1 MSDLAIF
8 AAVTCVA
15 VLMLIVSFRS
25 LTWHRVSQPLNT
37 LLLLLTVI
45 AAWQLVARVGPI
57 SFEQG
62 LLFTLSVLLGLV
74 VGFARAQAI
83 PLRYEPREG
92 GVICRRGA
100 LLIFCWAAVAVADVT
115 SLAGH
120 GLYDPAWQT
129 GLPAALL
136 FLTASFISST
146 LTLFYRISTRER
158 EEQAQSAEQ
167 PQAQ

>member
-1 MSDLAIF
+1 MPDLAIF
-8 AAVTCVA
+8 SAVTCVA

-25 LTWHRVSQPLNT
+25 LTWHRVSPSLNS
-37 LLLLLTVI
+37 LLLLLTII
-45 AAWQLVARVGPI
+45 AAWQLAARVGPI

-62 LLFTLSVLLGLV
+62 LLFTLCILLGLA
-74 VGFARAQAI
+74 VGFARGLAI

-100 LLIFCWAAVAVADVT
+100 LLIFCWAVVAVADVT

-120 GLYDPAWQT
+120 GFSDPAWLT

-136 FLTASFISST
+136 FLTAFFVTST

-158 EEQAQSAEQ
+158 EELAQSTEQ